1 MSTSNENGT
10 DKSTTGART
19 RKKTTSVA
27 PAAAQKNEATAEKGG
42 LVKASQGEVTG
53 EIMEL
58 HDHTR
63 VFESD
68 SLPNHRPIALSNID
82 VVDSLSSAGIRP
94 IMSNAF
100 EISDLDT
107 LPGHRPIAV
116 STLAIS
122 DIDTLP
128 GHRPIASNDIDEDP
142 ATLMGYLD

>member
-19 RKKTTSVA
+19 RKKATSVA
-27 PAAAQKNEATAEKGG
+27 SSAEQKNEATAEKGG
-42 LVKASQGEVTG
+42 LVKAPQS

-58 HDHTR
+58 HDHSR

-68 SLPNHRPIALSNID
+68 SLPNHRPISLSNID
-82 VVDSLSSAGIRP
+82 VVDSISSAGIRP

>member
-10 DKSTTGART
+10 EKSTAPGART
-19 RKKTTSVA
+19 RKKATSGVS
-27 PAAAQKNEATAEKGG
+27 ATEQPTEKTADKGG
-42 LVKASQGEVTG
+42 LVKAPKN

-68 SLPNHRPIALSNID
+68 SLPNHRPISLSNID
-82 VVDSLSSAGIRP
+82 VVDSLSSAGVRP
-94 IMSNAF
+94 IMANAF